1 MDFCCELLLYR
12 PTIPVFITPKGG
24 LASWLEVMLSPDSF
38 AARYGPAGTPTP
50 HGVLRSPVN
59 QIPYVHHVDREI
71 YQGLNFVVKVG
82 MLHEMLIELSCYST
96 YRHPGIVQLYGW
108 TLGEDGRIRLALE
121 SGTPL
126 DQNSRLNSSELHI
139 LISDLISVCSFL
151 HTSSRPLVHGDIKP
165 ENLVRID
172 NHYKLIDF
180 GNAINGYFD
189 AGQIQY
195 YGMAYTESYRAAEY
209 DPLVPHTARVETFS
223 VGKTVAKL
231 GSGQRLDPQV
241 RLFIENTTKV
251 ASKDRVQ
258 IVDLP
263 IYGVRFPEL
272 QGVRCGLCLP
282 SLHSSVSSSDPESKI
297 LWYKCVSE
305 LIKQSQP
312 LEVSLRTF
320 FLALS
325 NCRRC
330 LTVITKVSGNI
341 ELYSMAHL
349 AMALSLVQGERL
361 SESIES
367 QHESSIASSYREVL
381 RVLLTHLKGQVYVST
396 YWDVVDDESLDAG
409 LIQEMS
415 YVRHS
420 WTTGPGNARH
430 RIYSP
435 LQPHMQ
441 ALSRRHQLDLLHYQ
455 SIQELCER
463 PLSLTDSSDVPPSQ
477 MIGSTSRNDKS

>member
-1 MDFCCELLLYR
+1 MDFGRELLLYR

-24 LASWLEVMLSPDSF
+24 LSSWLKLMLSPDSF
-38 AARYGPAGTPTP
+38 TAKYGP
-50 HGVLRSPVN
+50 VN
-59 QIPYVHHVDREI
+59 PIPYVHHVDREI
-71 YQGLNFVVKVG
+71 YQGPNFVVKVG
-82 MLHEMLIELSCYST
+82 MLHDMLIELSCYST

-121 SGTPL
+121 SGIPL
-126 DQNSRLNSSELHI
+126 DQNSRLNSSELQI

-195 YGMAYTESYRAAEY
+195 YGTAYTEPYRAAEY

-231 GSGQRLDPQV
+231 ASGQGYDPRV
-241 RLFIENTTKV
+241 SIFIQNTTKV

-258 IVDLP
+258 ILDLP
-263 IYGVRFPEL
+263 IYGVQFPQL
-272 QGVRCGLCLP
+272 HGVRCGFCLP
-282 SLHSSVSSSDPESKI
+282 SVHSGVSSSDPASKT

-312 LEVSLRTF
+312 LSVSLRTF

-330 LTVITKVSGNI
+330 FTVMTQVSPSDNI

-349 AMALSLVQGERL
+349 AMALSLIQGERL
-361 SESIES
+361 PESIES
-367 QHESSIASSYREVL
+367 QNESSIASSYREVL
-381 RVLLTHLKGQVYVST
+381 RVLLTHLKGQVYVCT
-396 YWDVVDDESLDAG
+396 YWDVVDNESLDSG

-415 YVRHS
+415 YVRHP
-420 WTTGPGNARH
+420 WGLGPGSAR
-430 RIYSP
+430 RRVYSP
-435 LQPHMQ
+435 LQPHIL
-441 ALSRRHQLDLLHYQ
+441 ALSQHHQLDLLRYQ

-463 PLSLTDSSDVPPSQ
+463 PLSLTPSPL
-477 MIGSTSRNDKS
+477 IGSMSLGGKS

>member
-1 MDFCCELLLYR
+1 
-12 PTIPVFITPKGG
+12 
-24 LASWLEVMLSPDSF
+24 MLSPDSF
-38 AARYGPAGTPTP
+38 TAKYGPAGTPTP
-50 HGVLRSPVN
+50 HGVLRTPVN
-59 QIPYVHHVDREI
+59 QIPYVHNVDREI
-71 YQGLNFVVKVG
+71 YQGPNFVVKVG

-121 SGTPL
+121 SGIPL
-126 DQNSRLNSSELHI
+126 DQNSRLNSSELQI

-151 HTSSRPLVHGDIKP
+151 HNSSRPLVHGDIKP
-165 ENLVRID
+165 ENIVLID

-180 GNAINGYFD
+180 GNAINGYSD
-189 AGQIQY
+189 AGKIQY

-231 GSGQRLDPQV
+231 ASGQLLDPRV
-241 RLFIENTTKV
+241 SELIEKTTKV
-251 ASKDRVQ
+251 ESKDRVQ
-258 IVDLP
+258 IIDLP
-263 IYGVRFPEL
+263 IYGVQFPFR
-272 QGVRCGLCLP
+272 GITRCGLCLP
-282 SLHSSVSSSDPESKI
+282 SVHSSVLSSDPESKV

-305 LIKQSQP
+305 LIKQSQSFD
-312 LEVSLRTF
+312 VSLRTF

-330 LTVITKVSGNI
+330 FTVITKASDAI

-349 AMALSLVQGERL
+349 AMALSLIQGEPL
-361 SESIES
+361 PESIEL
-367 QHESSIASSYREVL
+367 HNESSVSSSYRALL
-381 RVLLTHLKGQVYVST
+381 RVLLNHLKGQVYVCT
-396 YWDVVDDESLDAG
+396 YWDVVDDESVDSG

-420 WTTGPGNARH
+420 WKTGVGNVRH
-430 RIYSP
+430 RVYSP
-435 LQPHMQ
+435 LQPYIQ

-463 PLSLTDSSDVPPSQ
+463 PLSLTAISRDVPPSQ
-477 MIGSTSRNDKS
+477 MICSTSLNGKS